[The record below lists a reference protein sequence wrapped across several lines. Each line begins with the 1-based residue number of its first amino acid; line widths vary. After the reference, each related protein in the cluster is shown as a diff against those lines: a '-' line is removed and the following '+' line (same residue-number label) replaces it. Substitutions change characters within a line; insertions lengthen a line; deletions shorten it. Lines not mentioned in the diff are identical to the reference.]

1 MGRSVRSRTLVLEM
15 RVLVSAFILL
25 SACGPGPV
33 EESTSESELGGAKS
47 PCPGHPIT
55 TPFGV
60 KGDWAAGYHTGDD
73 YAAPIGTRVEATRGG
88 RVVAAGWNIWGA
100 AYGKQV
106 IVETNGIRH
115 LYAHL
120 SRIRVSAGQRVDR
133 GEKLG
138 EVGQTGN
145 TTGPHL
151 HYEERHSPYG
161 YFDHR
166 KPRFNRR

>member
-1 MGRSVRSRTLVLEM
+1 MRTVF
-15 RVLVSAFILL
+15 AFAAILF
-25 SACGPGPV
+25 SACGPAPPEIG
-33 EESTSESELGGAKS
+33 TSESGLDRAKS

-60 KGDWAAGYHTGDD
+60 KGNWAAGYHTGDD
-73 YAAPIGTRVEATRGG
+73 YAAPKGTRVEATRGG
-88 RVVAAGWNIWGA
+88 RVVAAGWNIWGE

-120 SRIRVSAGQRVDR
+120 SRIRVRRGQRVDR

-138 EVGQTGN
+138 EVGETGN
-145 TTGPHL
+145 ATGPHL
-151 HYEERHSPYG
+151 HYEERHSPYS
-161 YFDHR
+161 YWDHR